1 MIPMNNSQQELA
13 DPDDFFAET
22 RMSFGEHI
30 EDLRTHLIRA
40 IKGFLIAL
48 FVSFFLA
55 KHVLAF
61 IRAPV
66 ERQLIAF
73 WDRYNTAKMQEALE
87 NPAEANVGS
96 QSLLMRIDKRDLRS
110 AMGFP
115 RNDEDMAGVLRK
127 MGITEKQ
134 PPVFNPF
141 PTFEVLF
148 DQLGISDVID
158 SRKYQDQSAFSDV
171 TIRIGKGDDWAFTME
186 KLKQRFRPPVLT
198 VLSVTEGFAVWAKVA
213 IITGFV
219 IGSPWIFYQLWMF
232 VAAGLY
238 PHEKKYVNVYLPFS
252 LGLFLGGVFLCEFF
266 VMDKAIEAL
275 LWFNEFLGLVPELRL
290 SEWLGFAIFMPLVFG
305 LAFQTPLVMLFIQRV
320 GVVKTEAF
328 RKHWRIV
335 WFLMAVFAAV
345 ITPSTDPVS
354 MLLLWVPMVLLYE
367 LGIYLCK
374 IFPGTPL
381 LDFDVPESEEM
392 IEV

>member
-1 MIPMNNSQQELA
+1 MTQKQDLA
-13 DPDDFFAET
+13 DPDDFFSDT

-40 IKGFLIAL
+40 IKGFLLAL

-55 KHVLAF
+55 KYVLAF

-66 ERQLIAF
+66 ERQLVAF
-73 WDRYNTAKMQEALE
+73 WDRYDTAKLQEAME
-87 NPAEANVGS
+87 NSSEGNVAS
-96 QSLLMRIDKRDLRS
+96 QPLVMRVDKRDLRG
-110 AMGFP
+110 ALNLP
-115 RNDEDMAGVLRK
+115 RTDDGMAAVLRK
-127 MGITEKQ
+127 MGLPEKEI
-134 PPVFNPF
+134 PPPPPFNPF
-141 PTFEVLF
+141 PTFEALF
-148 DQLGISDVID
+148 DRLGVGDLID
-158 SRKYQDQSAFSDV
+158 YKKFGDESAFVDLTVRLGS
-171 TIRIGKGDDWAFTME
+171 GQDWAYVME
-186 KLKQRFRPPVLT
+186 QRRRKLRPPVLT

-213 IITGFV
+213 IMTGFV

-238 PHEKKYVNVYLPFS
+238 PHEKKYVNIYLPVS
-252 LGLFLGGVFLCEFF
+252 LGLFLGGVLLCEFF

-305 LAFQTPLVMLFIQRV
+305 VSFQTPLVMLFIQRV

-367 LGIYLCK
+367 LGIYLCR

-381 LDFDVPESEEM
+381 LDFDFSEPEEM
-392 IEV
+392 VEV

>member
-1 MIPMNNSQQELA
+1 MNSKNDLA
-13 DPDDFFAET
+13 DPDDFFADT
-22 RMSFGEHI
+22 RMSFGDHI

-55 KHVLAF
+55 KYVLAF

-66 ERQLIAF
+66 ERQLVAF
-73 WDRYNTAKMQEALE
+73 WDRYHAARMSEVME
-87 NPAEANVGS
+87 NPPEGS
-96 QSLLMRIDKRDLRS
+96 KNTRALMVRVDKRYLR
-110 AMGFP
+110 AAVGLP
-115 RNDEDMAGVLRK
+115 RSDDAFAAWLRRS
-127 MGITEKQ
+127 GAPESEIPQ

-141 PTFEVLF
+141 PTFEKLLDDLGAGQLV
-148 DQLGISDVID
+148 DQTKYADVSSWVPIPLTFED
-158 SRKYQDQSAFSDV
+158 GLELAGVVD
-171 TIRIGKGDDWAFTME
+171 E
-186 KLKQRFRPPVLT
+186 KMKILRPPVLT

-213 IITGFV
+213 IMTGFV

-232 VAAGLY
+232 IAAGLY
-238 PHEKKYVNVYLPFS
+238 PHEKKYVNIYLPVS
-252 LGLFLGGVFLCEFF
+252 LGLFLGGVLLCEFF

-305 LAFQTPLVMLFIQRV
+305 VSFQTPLVMLFIQRV
-320 GVVKTEAF
+320 GVVKTEQF

-374 IFPGTPL
+374 MFPGTPL
-381 LDFDVPESEEM
+381 LDFDIPESEEM
-392 IEV
+392 VEV